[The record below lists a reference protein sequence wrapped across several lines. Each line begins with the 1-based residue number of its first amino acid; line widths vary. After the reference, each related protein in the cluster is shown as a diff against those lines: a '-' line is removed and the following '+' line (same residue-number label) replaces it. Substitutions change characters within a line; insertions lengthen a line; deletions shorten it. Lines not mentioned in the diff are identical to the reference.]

1 MYGDEDEEWA
11 DTPEARMYRD
21 KAREDER
28 WAAYCKTRIDALW
41 RDLPIL
47 GSPLIWVSPRWMQQ
61 KYKLRRWHP

>member
-28 WAAYCKTRIDALW
+28 WAAYCATRIDRLW

-47 GSPLIWVSPRWMQQ
+47 GSPFIAVQPYAVQ
-61 KYKLRRWHP
+61 RRWHLKRWR

>member
-28 WAAYCKTRIDALW
+28 WAAYCATRIDRLW

-47 GSPLIWVSPRWMQQ
+47 GSPTIEVAPGWAQV
-61 KYKLRRWHP
+61 KYNMRRWH